1 MHWLWVTGGLT
12 ALGLGMIG
20 IFLPLVPTVPF
31 LILAAFCFARSSER
45 LHRWLLSHP
54 VMGPPIQDWERSG
67 AISLRGKKL
76 ATLSMVAVLGLS
88 VGMELRPTIL
98 AIQAAVL
105 TVTGIFIWTRPSA

>member
-105 TVTGIFIWTRPSA
+105 TATGIFIWTRPSA